1 MGRELKIGNLIAKIP
16 VVQGGMGVGISLSKL
31 AGAVAKAGGIGIIST
46 AQIGFKK
53 DSYDKDPHGSNIE
66 AIGEYIAEAKE
77 LAEGGIVGV
86 NIMVATT
93 GYEEYVRAAVKAGA
107 DIVVSGAG
115 LPLNLPELVEN
126 SDTKIAPIVSSKK
139 AAMVIVRQW
148 QKHYNRLP
156 DMIVIEGPFAGGHL
170 GFSKEDIDS
179 YIEETKFYE
188 TDSVS
193 SEKDGV
199 VSATE
204 TAVNDA
210 AEQSVNRTISANY
223 DAEIKQILDYIDEVC
238 KENNVHIPVVVGG
251 GVFDRSDADHYM
263 GLGADGVQ
271 IATRFVATHECDAD
285 EKYKLAYINAKK
297 EDVVIVKS
305 PVGMPGRAI
314 KNAFLERVKSGERI
328 MGKCRH
334 CVKTCNPATTPYCI
348 SQALIN
354 AAIGKVDEGLIFCGG
369 NVEKIKNI
377 VSVASIMAEFA

>member
-1 MGRELKIGNLIAKIP
+1 MTDSAASKNMGRELKIGNLIAKIP

-66 AIGEYIAEAKE
+66 AIGEYISEAKE

-93 GYEEYVRAAVKAGA
+93 GYEEYVKAAVAAGA

-139 AAMVIVRQW
+139 AAMVIIKQW
-148 QKHYNRLP
+148 QRHYNRFP

-188 TDSVS
+188 
-193 SEKDGV
+193 DG
-199 VSATE
+199 
-204 TAVNDA
+204 N
-210 AEQSVNRTISANY
+210 SVNRTISANY

-285 EKYKLAYINAKK
+285 EKYKLAYINASK

-328 MGKCRH
+328 MGKCRQ